1 MIFGTQF
8 LVVKSPVSISGLRL
22 TNVMAKV
29 SKTIVISLMSVL
41 AVVRFYPGRGEKS
54 WPGFW
59 SLYPLRRY

>member
-22 TNVMAKV
+22 TNVMGKV

-54 WPGFW
+54 
-59 SLYPLRRY
+59 